1 MRARYRAAALPF
13 CLLVSSA
20 FLGAAQVTVQ
30 EGTPVRVRLKADLL
44 SETAQQGQRVD
55 FEVSQPVVVN
65 GVTAIPQGAVV
76 WGAVQEARPKRF
88 VRFDIEGLRLPSL
101 QQIKLRSIP
110 EEPKNPDKD
119 QIRLETNVGG
129 DIGARQGAEFMAY
142 VAEDVNIDVTAPA
155 PAAKVPTAPANAAAT
170 TPQQSTATPPPAAPG
185 PAKPAAATT
194 QEPAATPPQKA
205 AAPAA
210 APAEPAAAP
219 PQQAATSSAAAVSQ
233 PAELVTVQCFSDP
246 MGADILID
254 GNYMGN
260 TPSILKLTSAKHRL
274 VFSLNGYATVI
285 QTLDLSSSTELR
297 TIRVTLEKTQ

>member
-1 MRARYRAAALPF
+1 MGARFRAAALPL
-13 CLLVSSA
+13 CLLVSAA
-20 FLGAAQVTVQ
+20 FLGAAQVTVK

-44 SETAQQGQRVD
+44 SETAQQGNRVD

-101 QQIKLRSIP
+101 QQIKLRSVK
-110 EEPKNPDKD
+110 EKPKNPDKD

-129 DIGARQGAEFMAY
+129 DIGARQGTEFMAY
-142 VAEDVNIDVTAPA
+142 VAEDVEIDVTAPA
-155 PAAKVPTAPANAAAT
+155 PAAKVPAAPAK
-170 TPQQSTATPPPAAPG
+170 AAPPQAAPA
-185 PAKPAAATT
+185 PAKPEAATT
-194 QEPAATPPQKA
+194 QQPA

-210 APAEPAAAP
+210 APAKPATAPPGQPTAPSAQTATAPEQKAAAT
-219 PQQAATSSAAAVSQ
+219 AAGAV
-233 PAELVTVQCFSDP
+233 PKTTELVTVQCFSDP
-246 MGADILID
+246 LGADILID

-274 VFSLNGYATVI
+274 VLTLAGYATVI

-297 TIRVTLEKTQ
+297 TVRVTLEKTP